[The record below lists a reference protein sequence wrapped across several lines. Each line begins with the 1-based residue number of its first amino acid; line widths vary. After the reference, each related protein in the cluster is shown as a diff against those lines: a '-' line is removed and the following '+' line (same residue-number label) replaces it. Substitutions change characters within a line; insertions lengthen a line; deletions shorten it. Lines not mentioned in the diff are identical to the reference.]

1 MKILILGAG
10 RVGSTVA
17 ENLISE
23 QNDISVIDADEAPL
37 RYLKDRFDLHTL
49 CGDASHPSV
58 LEQAGAMEADM
69 MLAVTRN
76 DQTNLVACKLAA
88 TLFHTPLKIAR
99 VRTADFLA
107 Y

>member
-1 MKILILGAG
+1 VKILILGAG

-37 RYLKDRFDLHTL
+37 RYLKIVSIYT
-49 CGDASHPSV
+49 PY
-58 LEQAGAMEADM
+58 
-69 MLAVTRN
+69 AVTP
-76 DQTNLVACKLAA
+76 
-88 TLFHTPLKIAR
+88 HIPL
-99 VRTADFLA
+99 

>member
-1 MKILILGAG
+1 M
-10 RVGSTVA
+10 
-17 ENLISE
+17 
-23 QNDISVIDADEAPL
+23 IDADEAPL

-76 DQTNLVACKLAA
+76 D
-88 TLFHTPLKIAR
+88 
-99 VRTADFLA
+99 
-107 Y
+107 